1 VPRPTHT
8 RYITGRWRGREEV
21 YYREVAREGG
31 SDYTI
36 DHSAFLYLMDRDG
49 RFIGFL
55 PPGTSAD
62 RIAEAL
68 RDVAAQALNRG
79 R

>member
-1 VPRPTHT
+1 MGLSGSATAIRAAADA
-8 RYITGRWRGREEV
+8 YKV

-36 DHSAFLYLMDRDG
+36 DHSAFLYLMERDG
-49 RFIGFL
+49 RFLGFL

-68 RDVAAQALNRG
+68 RRKV
-79 R
+79 

>member
-1 VPRPTHT
+1 M
-8 RYITGRWRGREEV
+8 IAGG
-21 YYREVAREGG
+21 GG

-62 RIAEAL
+62 RIAETL
-68 RDVAAQALNRG
+68 RGIAAHTPSHG